1 MKVTVDRTKCTGL
14 GICESIAP
22 GIFEVNDEGTLNLLQ
37 DDISDVDR
45 QDTEKAVATCPTS
58 ALRISE

>member
-22 GIFEVNDEGTLNLLQ
+22 GTFEVDDEGALEIRTVEISSANLQ
-37 DDISDVDR
+37 AIE
-45 QDTEKAVATCPTS
+45 QAVSSCPTE
-58 ALRISE
+58 ALSIED

>member
-22 GIFEVNDEGTLNLLQ
+22 GIFEVSDEGTLNLLQ
-37 DDISDVDR
+37 DDISDGDR
-45 QDTEKAVATCPTS
+45 QDAEKAVATCPTS